1 MACVVSAAAIDTP
14 VQADYSDGNGH
25 GEFMSEASD
34 WTMASLLPATA
45 CVKPV
50 QVPAMKPSAPAQL
63 NPEMQTV
70 LPATSVV
77 PPPLTTVPADNSLEA
92 KCKEIMNNVYGHD
105 EEDSDCVSEEEGE
118 ESSEDARCLAFQN
131 HLETLMQ
138 QFWSRAE
145 EQTQSAITDTDFTRH
160 DLPIARIK
168 RIMRQDACDNP
179 RLMGRDGASATAF
192 GCELFIRALTTRSWA
207 FAELSNRHTLQRRDL
222 LAAIER
228 QHLRLPDRCDGRCH
242 HRDEQEAERKGA
254 GQKVRLVRAHC
265 GVLRG
270 RAARDQGEAEGGET

>member
-1 MACVVSAAAIDTP
+1 MACTASAVIDTP
-14 VQADYSDGNGH
+14 IQVDHTGGNDH
-25 GEFMSEASD
+25 DEFMSEATD

-45 CVKPV
+45 CVNPV
-50 QVPAMKPSAPAQL
+50 QVPAMKLFAPARL
-63 NPEMQTV
+63 NSEMQTV

-77 PPPLTTVPADNSLEA
+77 PPPLATVPADNSLES
-92 KCKEIMNNVYGHD
+92 KCKEIMNHVYGQD
-105 EEDSDCVSEEEGE
+105 DEDSDCVSEEEGE

-138 QFWSRAE
+138 QFWTRAE
-145 EQTQSAITDTDFTRH
+145 DQTQAAITDTDFTRH

-222 LAAIER
+222 LAAIMSDNTYDFLIDVTADAVVEMNKK
-228 QHLRLPDRCDGRCH
+228 QN
-242 HRDEQEAERKGA
+242 EK
-254 GQKVRLVRAHC
+254 
-265 GVLRG
+265 
-270 RAARDQGEAEGGET
+270 DQGKK

>member
-1 MACVVSAAAIDTP
+1 MLSFRAGDSRSMACTAPAAIDRPIKVDQT
-14 VQADYSDGNGH
+14 DGNAH
-25 GEFMSEASD
+25 DEFMGEASD

-45 CVKPV
+45 CVAPI
-50 QVPAMKPSAPAQL
+50 QVPAMKLFAPAVL
-63 NPEMQTV
+63 NSEMQTV
-70 LPATSVV
+70 LPATSAV
-77 PPPLTTVPADNSLEA
+77 PPPLATVPADNSLEA
-92 KCKEIMNNVYGHD
+92 KCKELMNNVYGQD
-105 EEDSDCVSEEEGE
+105 DEDSDCVSEEEGE

-138 QFWSRAE
+138 QFWTRAE
-145 EQTQSAITDTDFTRH
+145 DQTQAAITDTDFTRH

-222 LAAIER
+222 LAAIMSDNTYDFLIDVTGDAIIEMNKK
-228 QHLRLPDRCDGRCH
+228 QN
-242 HRDEQEAERKGA
+242 EK
-254 GQKVRLVRAHC
+254 
-265 GVLRG
+265 
-270 RAARDQGEAEGGET
+270 DQGKK

>member
-25 GEFMSEASD
+25 DEFMSEAFD
-34 WTMASLLPATA
+34 WTMASFLPATA

-222 LAAIER
+222 LAAIMSDSSYDFLIDVTGDAIIEMNKK
-228 QHLRLPDRCDGRCH
+228 QNEK
-242 HRDEQEAERKGA
+242 EQGK
-254 GQKVRLVRAHC
+254 K
-265 GVLRG
+265 
-270 RAARDQGEAEGGET
+270 